1 MEDKVIQTYRES
13 DVLDGELYKD
23 ACVIID
29 EARQFAYRAV
39 NVALTLR
46 NWKLGERITREHL
59 DDDGRA
65 EYGKHVIEQLS
76 KSLTN
81 KYGKGFDKISL
92 HNYVRFYNMFPEI
105 VDAVSQQSGKVDAVS
120 RQLAVARGVGVEKK
134 GYYQGIGRHR
144 NHNVMEFIGKNLA
157 SQIILFQK
165 LHQSVNCYSTK
176 SIAGFPTF
184 CTSKVLLNK
193 VNDLLSKQNT
203 LF

>member
-65 EYGKHVIEQLS
+65 EYGKHVIEQLAAA
-76 KSLTN
+76 LTK
-81 KYGKGFDKISL
+81 KYGKGFDRRDLYTYIK
-92 HNYVRFYNMFPEI
+92 FYQLFPQI
-105 VDAVSQQSGKVDAVS
+105 VDAVSRQSGKVDAVSPLFEKVDAAS

-144 NHNVMEFIGKNLA
+144 DHNVMECIGK
-157 SQIILFQK
+157 
-165 LHQSVNCYSTK
+165 
-176 SIAGFPTF
+176 
-184 CTSKVLLNK
+184 
-193 VNDLLSKQNT
+193 KQAC
-203 LF
+203 